1 MTVLEICLIIFAIL
15 VVGAVFI
22 TYLYKRAH
30 NIPTGCDDC
39 HCTSKK
45 KMLKKYNKMYH
56 SKGKSDCKCQCKNK

>member
-45 KMLKKYNKMYH
+45 KMLKKYNKML
-56 SKGKSDCKCQCKNK
+56 